1 MSGKVTGGASEE
13 PPATGTGTDD
23 PTETS
28 TPGFGAVLAV
38 VALLGAALPAARRQD
53 N

>member
-1 MSGKVTGGASEE
+1 VTGGASEE
-13 PPATGTGTDD
+13 PPATDTATDG

-38 VALLGAALPAARRQD
+38 IALLGAALLAARRQE
-53 N
+53 